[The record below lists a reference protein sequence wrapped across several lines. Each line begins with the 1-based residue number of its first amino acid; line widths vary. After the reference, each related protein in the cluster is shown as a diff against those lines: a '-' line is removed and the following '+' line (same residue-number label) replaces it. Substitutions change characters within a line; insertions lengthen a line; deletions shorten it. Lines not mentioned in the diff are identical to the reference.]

1 MTEWVVVQ
9 EGYGFSAMKVI
20 KRTAKQVVAMPD
32 KGFRH
37 ERHLSMSQ
45 VLAFLP
51 EERAKAMTERLV
63 SSEALATEERTKA
76 ITRHRERVERIKAE
90 FQP

>member
-20 KRTAKQVVAMPD
+20 KRTEKQVVAIPD
-32 KGFRH
+32 KGFRR
-37 ERHLSMSQ
+37 ERHVSMSQ

-51 EERAKAMTERLV
+51 EERAKAMTERLT
-63 SSEALATEERTKA
+63 SSEALAAEDRSKA
-76 ITRHRERVERIKAE
+76 YTRHRERVERIKAE